1 MNASYLV
8 TAVTLSIYL
17 EKNRYDGGW
26 GPRDKIA
33 YGCSRLFGFVQ
44 SFLMSR
50 AKRGWG
56 TSGVGV
62 AADGYRDFLWGAGVM
77 KMSWG

>member
-8 TAVTLSIYL
+8 TAVTVSICL
-17 EKNRYDGGW
+17 EKNRYDGRW

-33 YGCSRLFGFVQ
+33 YGCSRLFGFVP

-50 AKRGWG
+50 AKRGG
-56 TSGVGV
+56 GRPIRGGSGC
-62 AADGYRDFLWGAGVM
+62 
-77 KMSWG
+77 